1 MMVTDVEHHQRFGL
15 DAGNSYFC
23 SHKRMGH
30 GPTITK

>member
-23 SHKRMGH
+23 SHKEWGMA
-30 GPTITK
+30 PQ